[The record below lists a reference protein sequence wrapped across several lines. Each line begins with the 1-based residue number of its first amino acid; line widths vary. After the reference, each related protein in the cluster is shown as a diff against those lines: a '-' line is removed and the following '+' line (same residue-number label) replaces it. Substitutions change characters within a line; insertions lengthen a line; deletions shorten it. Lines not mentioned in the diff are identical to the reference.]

1 MEDSPVKEKRRKEKK
16 QRRKNCTIHID
27 SQTDDNKLSA
37 FSEQSW
43 KIIMQCVRRSES
55 YIFIL
60 CLVHATAFCV

>member
-55 YIFIL
+55 IFIL
-60 CLVHATAFCV
+60 CLAHATAFCV

>member
-16 QRRKNCTIHID
+16 QRRKNCAIHID

-43 KIIMQCVRRSES
+43 KVIMQCVCRSES
-55 YIFIL
+55 IFIL
-60 CLVHATAFCV
+60 CLAHATAFCV

>member
-16 QRRKNCTIHID
+16 RRKNCVIHID

-43 KIIMQCVRRSES
+43 KVIMRCVRRSES
-55 YIFIL
+55 IFIL
-60 CLVHATAFCV
+60 CLAHATAFCV